1 MPCQMSSKELYT
13 ISHLNVKLL
22 NIKKA
27 IDREEQHKFYAN
39 AEILIVGRMIIIFFC
54 KKKDKMLYIVKE
66 RTKS

>member
-1 MPCQMSSKELYT
+1 MSSKELYT

-54 KKKDKMLYIVKE
+54 KKKRQNALYCKRKDKILK
-66 RTKS
+66 

>member
-27 IDREEQHKFYAN
+27 IDREQHKFYAN